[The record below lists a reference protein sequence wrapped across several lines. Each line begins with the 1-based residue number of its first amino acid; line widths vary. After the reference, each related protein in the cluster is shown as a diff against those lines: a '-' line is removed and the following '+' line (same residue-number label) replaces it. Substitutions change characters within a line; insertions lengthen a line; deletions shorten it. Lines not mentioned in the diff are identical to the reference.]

1 MGTRRP
7 PLTGRVVRGLLDVII
22 HANAQCEDQ
31 EFEEDGEHAMHDEA
45 ETADMR
51 RAITYLTDLR
61 YWHEQKRKA
70 GTP

>member
-22 HANAQCEDQ
+22 HAEAQCEEQ
-31 EFEEDGEHAMHDEA
+31 ENEEYPMHNKA

-51 RAITYLTDLR
+51 RAIEYLNALR
-61 YWHEQKRKA
+61 YWHEQKPKETA
-70 GTP
+70 